1 MANTSSMTSSSGGV
15 LPIVGAFIAGF
26 LAVVVFHQLAF
37 WILAQLHVAPP
48 VAWSLNPTK
57 PLGVP
62 ALLSAAFWG
71 GLWGILTAWLL
82 RGRQGAGFWWFAIV
96 FGAVALTLVAW
107 FPVAMLKGLPTVVER
122 PLTIGIII
130 GPVVNGAW
138 GLGLAVF
145 LKLLPA
151 GWAWR

>member
-1 MANTSSMTSSSGGV
+1 MTDTRSMAATGGGV
-15 LPIVGAFIAGF
+15 LPIVGAFVAGF
-26 LAVVVFHQLAF
+26 VAVVVFHQLAF

-48 VAWSLNPTK
+48 VAWSVNATK

-62 ALLSAAFWG
+62 ALLSNAFWG
-71 GLWGILTAWLL
+71 GVWGILTAWLL
-82 RGRQGAGFWWFAIV
+82 RGRQGASYWGFAII

-107 FPVAMLKGLPTVVER
+107 FPVAMLKGLPTVLGR
-122 PLTIGIII
+122 PFGIGIII

-138 GLGLAVF
+138 GFGLALI

-151 GWAWR
+151 GWTWR